1 MQKRLDELQRTLA
14 AIIDTATD
22 DERAELREAR
32 PPAASP
38 RSGQRSLLHG
48 NAAAVLQ
55 VIAKAESEE
64 LGGTLPRGSGQNLR
78 EQLRTRLAATNPGL

>member
-1 MQKRLDELQRTLA
+1 MQKRLDELQRRLA

-22 DERAELREAR
+22 DERAELREAQ
-32 PPAASP
+32 PPTA
-38 RSGQRSLLHG
+38 RRHGGEVSLPHG

-64 LGGTLPRGSGQNLR
+64 WGGTLPQGSGQNLR
-78 EQLRTRLAATNPGL
+78 EQLRSRLALTTLEP